1 MTGKTNRNAP
11 PTVRQGGPLPNAA
24 FTRGAYGARTSFPG
38 SSMRTAARVFFLTSM
53 ALLVTACST
62 LGAVSAW
69 FNNQMAFTSPQLQRY
84 VDRRF
89 PRTFDKL
96 GGLVSITLTNP
107 RLSIPAGESRLHLSF
122 DMGIGGLGGLAGSG
136 GTVGHLSLAS
146 GLRYDG
152 GTQGLHLDNPELLQF
167 DMPGTGSL
175 LKGGTRGIVNSLLA
189 EYARSEPVY
198 QLEPELL
205 NRLPAGKRIDRVAV
219 DNGLVHVLLN

>member
-1 MTGKTNRNAP
+1 
-11 PTVRQGGPLPNAA
+11 
-24 FTRGAYGARTSFPG
+24 
-38 SSMRTAARVFFLTSM
+38 MRTAARVFFLATM
-53 ALLVTACST
+53 ASLIAACST

-69 FNNQMAFTSPQLQRY
+69 FNNQVGFTAPQLQRY

-107 RLSIPAGESRLHLSF
+107 RLSIPSGDSRLHLSF

-136 GTVGHLSLAS
+136 APTGHLALAS

-167 DMPGTGSL
+167 DLPGAGSL
-175 LKGGTRGIVNSLLA
+175 LKGGARGIVNSLLP
-189 EYARSEPVY
+189 EYARGEPVY
-198 QLEPELL
+198 QLEPGLL
-205 NRLPAGKRIDRVAV
+205 NKLPAGKRIDRVAI
-219 DNGLVHVLLN
+219 DNGLVHVQLN